1 MTRIH
6 RRDFLSDLA
15 AAGAG
20 TCLCGAGGCATFSKV
35 GNTPAIAVDAYSI
48 EDRRVS
54 IALDKAPELG
64 EIGGAVKIIDP
75 RLPAAMIVGRT
86 GDTDYVAVSLHC
98 PHRGVEVEYRSE
110 EGEFRCASLGHSRFD
125 TDGVRRKGPAQRSLQ
140 SFDVALEPDD
150 GSGSLHISF

>member
-1 MTRIH
+1 MTNIH

-35 GNTPAIAVDAYSI
+35 GNTPAIATEAYTI
-48 EDRRVS
+48 EDRRVR
-54 IALDKAPELG
+54 IDLDKAPELG

-86 GDTDYVAVSLHC
+86 GDMDYVAVSLHC
-98 PHRGVEVEYRSE
+98 PHRGVEVEYRPKE
-110 EGEFRCASLGHSRFD
+110 REFRCASLGHSRFD
-125 TDGVRRKGPAQRSLQ
+125 TDGVRKKGPAQRSLQ
-140 SFDVALEPDD
+140 TFIVELKPDD
-150 GSGSLHISF
+150 RSGALHISF